1 MNINWFPG
9 HMKKAAEEVKETL
22 SLVDIV
28 LEMLDARIPHSSS
41 NPLLDKILGE
51 KRRIKVLTKVDLA
64 DEAAVNHFVRL
75 FDAIPINSLTGD
87 GIRRLKDRIADLSSE
102 VNERLKLRGRKPR
115 EIRVMVVGIPNVGKS
130 SLINR
135 IAGKNVCKSGN
146 KPGVTRGRQWINI
159 AKGISLCDT
168 AGILWPK
175 FDDMSVG
182 IRLALTGAIRDEILS
197 VEDLALKLLEY
208 EAIKA
213 AAASFYGVEI
223 AESSR
228 PPDADSSPDIDFPP
242 DVDSSPVTDFPPD
255 ADSSPD
261 STHPLTDSSRLLE
274 EIARRRGYLL
284 AGAQVDVLKAAR
296 LLIDDFR
303 AGRLGRH
310 SLE

>member
-9 HMKKAAEEVKETL
+9 HMKKAAEEVKENL

-41 NPLLDKILGE
+41 NPMLDKILGE

-64 DEAAVNHFVRL
+64 DDASVSHFVRNY
-75 FDAIPINSLTGD
+75 DAIPVNSLTGD
-87 GIRRLKDRIADLSSE
+87 GIRRLKERIAALSLE

-130 SLINR
+130 SLINK

-175 FDDMSVG
+175 FDDPDVG
-182 IRLALTGAIRDEILS
+182 VRLALTGAIRDEILS

-208 EAIKA
+208 KAIKTDA
-213 AAASFYGVEI
+213 ALFYGIEM
-223 AESSR
+223 
-228 PPDADSSPDIDFPP
+228 
-242 DVDSSPVTDFPPD
+242 T
-255 ADSSPD
+255 PD
-261 STHPLTDSSRLLE
+261 SPKFLE

-284 AGAQVDVLKAAR
+284 SGGQVDVLKASR
-296 LLIDDFR
+296 LLIDDYR
-303 AGRLGRH
+303 AGKLGKH